1 MTRHRHFI
9 RALAFLTAC
18 LLVSCIDG
26 REEIWLNA
34 DGSGRADFNYSFP
47 ASAARFQGGEA
58 GVRKLIGKALADSKD
73 LKSSLV
79 EVKSEQ
85 DRIAVHVQV
94 AFDSVKDIASLAPG
108 PESPEKI
115 PPAVEGLA
123 GKFEVVA
130 KGRHV
135 NLSRTVSASQAL
147 PGSIFMPAS
156 NFAGRKLV
164 YILHLPQLPDESNAT
179 RVEDGGKTLIWEVPL
194 TQALKQPLLIHFKAT
209 VPIPRSWIAVGC
221 GSGLLL
227 IALAVFGMVKWRKR
241 RSLRRMD
248 AYVHSDDGT

>member
-1 MTRHRHFI
+1 MTRYRYFV

-26 REEIWLNA
+26 REEIWFNA

-58 GVRKLIGKALADSKD
+58 GVRKMIEKVLTDSKE
-73 LKSSLV
+73 LKSSSV

-85 DRIAVHVQV
+85 DRIAVHVQA
-94 AFDSVKDIASLAPG
+94 AFDSVEDIASLAPG
-108 PESPEKI
+108 PESPQKM
-115 PPAVEGLA
+115 PAAVEGLA
-123 GKFEVVA
+123 GKFALIV

-135 NLSRTVSASQAL
+135 DLSRTVSASQAL
-147 PGSIFMPAS
+147 PGSMFMPAS
-156 NFAGRKLV
+156 NFAGRNLV

-194 TQALKQPLLIHFKAT
+194 AQALKRPLLIHFKAT
-209 VPIPRSWIAVGC
+209 VPIPRSWIAAAC
-221 GSGLLL
+221 GSVLLG
-227 IALAVFGMVKWRKR
+227 IALAGFGIVRWSKR
-241 RSLRRMD
+241 RSALQ
-248 AYVHSDDGT
+248 

>member
-1 MTRHRHFI
+1 MTRYRHFI

-34 DGSGRADFNYSFP
+34 DGSGHADFNYSFP

-58 GVRKLIGKALADSKD
+58 GVRKMIEKALADSKE
-73 LKSSLV
+73 LKSSSA
-79 EVKSEQ
+79 EVKSDQ

-94 AFDSVKDIASLAPG
+94 AFDSVDDVASLAPG
-108 PESPEKI
+108 PENPEKI

-123 GKFEVVA
+123 GKFEIIM

-135 NLSRTVSASQAL
+135 DLSRTVSASKAL
-147 PGSIFMPAS
+147 PGSMFMPAS
-156 NFAGRKLV
+156 NFADRKLV

-179 RVEDGGKTLIWEVPL
+179 RVEDGGRTLIWDIPL
-194 TQALKQPLLIHFKAT
+194 AQALKQPQVIHFNVT
-209 VPIPRSWIAVGC
+209 IPIPRSWIAAVC
-221 GSGLLL
+221 GLVLTVLALL
-227 IALAVFGMVKWRKR
+227 VFGVLKWRKR
-241 RSLRRMD
+241 RSAITCSGVSMSAGD
-248 AYVHSDDGT
+248 